1 MKAIILAA
9 GRGTRLNHY
18 TDNLPK
24 GMLLFAGETLIE
36 RQIRLF
42 NSVGINDIII
52 ITGYKSEKIK
62 YKENTSEDSHH

>member
-9 GRGTRLNHY
+9 GQGTRLNHY

-24 GMLLFAGETLIE
+24 GMLSFAGETLIE

-42 NSVGINDIII
+42 NSIGIKDIII
-52 ITGYKSEKIK
+52 VTGYMSEKIN
-62 YKENTSEDSHH
+62 YDNVD